1 MINGLFKEI
10 SEEEMMSVN
19 GGCGGG
25 SPSPGNSKA
34 TPECHTCQIAKDL
47 ITATSSQMYD
57 PHETT
62 TTSQVADIVAAVVN
76 LAAHAHLDHCNKN
89 K

>member
-1 MINGLFKEI
+1 MINGLFEEI
-10 SEEEMMSVN
+10 SEQEIMSVN

-25 SPSPGNSKA
+25 SPSPGNTKA
-34 TPECHTCQIAKDL
+34 TPPCTKCQIAKDL
-47 ITATSSQMYD
+47 IAATSSQMFD

-62 TTSQVADIVAAVVN
+62 TTSQAADIVAAAVN